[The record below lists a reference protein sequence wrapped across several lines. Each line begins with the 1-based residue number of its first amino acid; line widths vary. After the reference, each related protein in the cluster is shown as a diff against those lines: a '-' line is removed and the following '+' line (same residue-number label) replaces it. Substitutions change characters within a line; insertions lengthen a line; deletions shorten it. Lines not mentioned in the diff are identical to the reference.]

1 MNPQSSLRRVRLT
14 GRAQRWLRLL
24 QDFGHIDDHRIEELL
39 VQLAENGPPSG
50 AEGIVDLPALRRAS
64 AVLLFGDGDAQQLR
78 ELEKGP
84 LAEDWP
90 FLFS

>member
-1 MNPQSSLRRVRLT
+1 MPRNELRRVRLT

-24 QDFGHIDDHRIEELL
+24 QEFGHLDEARLEELL
-39 VQLAENGPPSG
+39 VQLADTGPASG
-50 AEGIVDLPALRRAS
+50 AEGVVDLPVLRRAV
-64 AVLLFGDGDAQQLR
+64 AVALFGDGDAQQLK